1 MHYLCNMFVKRITLE
16 RALALGCLLMG
27 MGIYLL
33 FRSRGHLGFIVFD
46 CMGMGAAVDAVRKLV
61 DGVYVSEFVR
71 FCLPDGLWT
80 LSYIFFSDSVNRHES
95 MIKRL
100 AWVSVVPLLGVLSE
114 LMQLT
119 QLVPGVFD
127 VADLACYSVPLFVWM
142 VMVRLEERVRKDS
155 NN

>member
-1 MHYLCNMFVKRITLE
+1 MFVKRITLE

-27 MGIYLL
+27 IGIYLL
-33 FRSRGHLGFIVFD
+33 FRNRGHLGFIVFD
-46 CMGMGAAVDAVRKLV
+46 CIGMGAAVDEVRKLV

-80 LSYIFFSDSVNRHES
+80 LSYILFSDSVNRHES
-95 MIKRL
+95 EIKRL
-100 AWVSVVPLLGVLSE
+100 ALVSVVPLLGVVSE
-114 LMQLT
+114 LLQLV

-127 VADLACYSVPLFVWM
+127 VADLACYAVPLLVWM
-142 VMVRLEERVRKDS
+142 AKVRFEERVRLDC